1 MLTNLIDQLAG
12 EMLLHVAFLTAAVAF
27 LVRDVLWLRG
37 LSIIAYSLF
46 MAVAAMAR
54 PEAPW
59 SLIGWYSGFICINL
73 GHAGWLI
80 CERWMCGLTHAERK
94 LLEIAFPAIDQLT
107 LKRLLRQGGW
117 RDLAPGTRLTQRGSR
132 PDNLYVIYEGH
143 VDVYRDGQ
151 LVAAIGPGHFVGEI
165 AFVTGNPA
173 SADTYAATAVKT
185 VVWDQETIGR
195 ISQRQLHLREALY
208 SAIGPDL
215 SRKIVNMP
223 TLESPYK
230 AQNTGESGAANQ
242 GLDQKEA
249 RKADRRE
256 EASLNEL
263 PALHRD

>member
-12 EMLLHVAFLTAAVAF
+12 EMLLHVAFLTVAIAF
-27 LVRDVLWLRG
+27 LVRDVLWLRA

-59 SLIGWYSGFICINL
+59 SLIGWYGGFIGINL

-80 CERWMCGLTHAERK
+80 CERWMCGLTAAERK
-94 LLEIAFPAIDQLT
+94 LLAIAFPAIDQLT
-107 LKRLLRQGGW
+107 LKRLLRQGEW
-117 RDLAPGTRLTQRGSR
+117 RDLAPGTRLTQRGSN

-185 VVWDQETIGR
+185 VVWNQEIMGR
-195 ISQRQLHLREALY
+195 ISQRQPHMREALY

-215 SRKIVNMP
+215 SRKIINMS
-223 TLESPYK
+223 TSETPYE
-230 AQNTGESGAANQ
+230 AQNTREAGAANQ
-242 GLDQKEA
+242 GPNPADGREA
-249 RKADRRE
+249 DCRG

-263 PALHRD
+263 PAPHRD